1 MKKFLLFPVLA
12 SLMAFGLLATAQ
24 NPCDL
29 SISGFVTDISSNGA
43 GGSIAVE
50 VDGCDSI
57 MSYMWYYNGV
67 EIESFAP
74 LGPEIDAMM
83 DAGNYCVMVYCD
95 VDCVADWCGEVGI
108 SNGGCDLEAVVT
120 ESGWN
125 DICIEAIGG
134 TPPYAY
140 TWSNGA
146 NGVCVDYYENWCVW
160 VTDVE
165 GCLVEMCEETS
176 SNDCELFNLE
186 WTFNYDND
194 GNIECDGEFFEVTI
208 DFDYENVNTAGFDLS
223 YNGVFYSF
231 NSYNDLPLTI
241 SLPAENS
248 WGWLQI
254 CDNDNPD
261 CCLSFDFV
269 APCGETN
276 SDCIDESQIDE
287 TMGCAEIWAPVCGCN
302 GVTYSNECE
311 ALYYGGVTSW
321 TEGECEQNSDCEIW
335 DVFAEAWE
343 CDSLGYFYAD
353 ITFQSNN
360 TAEQF
365 QIVGNGMNYGT
376 FSYGS
381 PYYTIGPIASNNSS
395 LYEFIIQDLEDSN
408 CSAYT
413 ELVVDCYSEGDCE
426 IENVWVELSDCEDG
440 MFDVYFGFSS
450 ANTSTYFGVYGN
462 GNDYGT
468 FYYGSSYYELG
479 PFEGN
484 GQTMELVI
492 IDGNTPNNN
501 CTAEVVFVAPD
512 CEETGEI
519 ECAASFL
526 MSISWGGTS
535 VVFDNTSEPAFLPMI
550 YSAQYIWS
558 FGDGSTETNY
568 GGPTNYAYADDGMY
582 EVCLTMLIYDMM
594 GNIVCEST
602 TCQIVEIGN
611 GNGVDCEAYFEFE
624 NTEGNSFVFYSAS
637 TGPIISIYITE
648 FEWDFGDGTTVSGF
662 GPIDYTYDNDGVYV
676 VCLTMWVTDLYTG
689 EVVCESEY
697 CEEIV
702 VGSEE
707 FDCEA
712 YFEAYN
718 DTVAGVVNPL
728 MFAFADMSIPAEAI
742 VSWEWDMGGLG
753 TYIYGD
759 ETSQYV
765 IYQYFL
771 EGVYEACLTIVAVAN
786 DEECVS
792 TYCTSISTE
801 AVSVEEENWLTETK
815 LYPNPTT
822 GAVMLELSTVSSEKM
837 QIRLLNTLG
846 QVVLEQ
852 SVGEGATQ
860 RHLLLSTEQL
870 PSGVYTVQIENA
882 VGESAFIRLTKAK

>member
-1 MKKFLLFPVLA
+1 MKKFLLVPVLA
-12 SLMAFGLLATAQ
+12 SLMAFSFIAAAQ

-29 SISGFVTDISSNGA
+29 SISGFVTDISPNGT

-50 VDGCDSI
+50 VGGCDSVT
-57 MSYMWYYNGV
+57 SYIWYYNGV

-74 LGPEIDAMM
+74 LGPEIDAIMG
-83 DAGNYCVMVYCD
+83 AGNYCVMAYCGN
-95 VDCVADWCGEVGI
+95 DCVENWCVTVTDSEGCTVTICEED
-108 SNGGCDLEAVVT
+108 SSGCDLEAVVT
-120 ESGWN
+120 ENGWN
-125 DICIEAIGG
+125 DLCAEAAGG

-140 TWSNGA
+140 SWSNGA
-146 NGVCVDYYENWCVW
+146 NTVCVDYYENWCVW
-160 VTDVE
+160 VTDAE

-176 SNDCELFNLE
+176 ANDCELSNLE

-254 CDNDNPD
+254 CDNDNSD

-269 APCGETN
+269 APCYEEN
-276 SDCIDESQIDE
+276 SDCIDDSQIDE
-287 TMGCAEIWAPVCGCN
+287 TQGCFTNYDPVCGCD
-302 GVTYSNECE
+302 GVTYGNECE
-311 ALYYGGVTSW
+311 AYYWYGVTSW
-321 TEGECEQNSDCEIW
+321 TEGECEQNNDCEIW

-343 CDSLGYFYAD
+343 CDSLGYFYVD

-395 LYEFIIQDLEDSN
+395 MYEFVIQDLEDSN

-413 ELVVDCYSEGDCE
+413 ELMVDCSGSTGMECE
-426 IENVWVELSDCEDG
+426 AD
-440 MFDVYFGFSS
+440 FSW
-450 ANTSTYFGVYGN
+450 ST
-462 GNDYGT
+462 
-468 FYYGSSYYELG
+468 
-479 PFEGN
+479 
-484 GQTMELVI
+484 Q
-492 IDGNTPNNN
+492 
-501 CTAEVVFVAPD
+501 
-512 CEETGEI
+512 
-519 ECAASFL
+519 
-526 MSISWGGTS
+526 WGGTT
-535 VVFDNTSEPAFLPMI
+535 VVFENTSEPAFLPMI
-550 YSAQYIWS
+550 YSAQYIWD

-568 GGPTNYAYADDGMY
+568 GGAT
-582 EVCLTMLIYDMM
+582 
-594 GNIVCEST
+594 
-602 TCQIVEIGN
+602 
-611 GNGVDCEAYFEFE
+611 
-624 NTEGNSFVFYSAS
+624 
-637 TGPIISIYITE
+637 
-648 FEWDFGDGTTVSGF
+648 
-662 GPIDYTYDNDGVYV
+662 DYTYANDGVYE

-689 EVVCESEY
+689 EVVCENEY
-697 CEEIV
+697 CEEVI

-718 DTVAGVVNPL
+718 DTVAGAVNPL
-728 MFAFADMSIPAEAI
+728 MFGFADMSAPADAI
-742 VSWEWDMGGLG
+742 VSWQWDMGGLG
-753 TYIYGD
+753 TYVFGD
-759 ETSQYV
+759 ATSQYA

-771 EGVYEACLTIVAVAN
+771 EGAYEACLTIVAVDD

-792 TYCTSISTE
+792 TYCTTISTE
-801 AVSVEEENWLTETK
+801 MVSVEEENWLTETK

-822 GAVMLELSTVSSEKM
+822 GNVVLELLTADSDKI
-837 QIRLLNTLG
+837 QIRLLNALG
-846 QVVLEQ
+846 QLVLQQ
-852 SVGEGATQ
+852 SVSEGATQ
-860 RHLLLSTEQL
+860 RRLLLLTEQL
-870 PSGVYTVQIENA
+870 PSGVYTVQVENA
-882 VGESAFIRLTKAK
+882 AGESTFIRLTKAE